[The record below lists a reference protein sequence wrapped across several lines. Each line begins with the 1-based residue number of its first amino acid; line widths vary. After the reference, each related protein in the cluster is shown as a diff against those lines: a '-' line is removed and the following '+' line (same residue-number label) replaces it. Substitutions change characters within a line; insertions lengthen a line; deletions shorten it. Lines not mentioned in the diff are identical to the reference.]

1 MRHLWVILLVVILG
15 GCYST
20 VPIRPAEVLKVN
32 DMYETFGTG
41 AVYSPTSNPGIS
53 IGTVQTGES
62 HIDFV
67 APDGSTT
74 KVPGYADLY
83 VTTPRR
89 AYRFREIVK
98 VEDEGDRFMIRSSSR
113 TGEIPKSDIRA
124 TELRQLDKVETALAV
139 AGAALALTAP
149 LVIFIVTR

>member
-1 MRHLWVILLVVILG
+1 MRHLWVIVLA

-20 VPIRPAEVLKVN
+20 VAIRPTEIPKVN
-32 DMYETFGTG
+32 EMDESYGTG
-41 AVYSPTSNPGIS
+41 AVYSPTSNPSIS

-67 APDGSTT
+67 APDGSVSN
-74 KVPGYADLY
+74 VPGYADLF
-83 VTTPRR
+83 VTTRQR
-89 AYRFREIVK
+89 TYRFRQIVK

-113 TGEIPKSDIRA
+113 TGEVPKGDIVA
-124 TELRQLDKVETALAV
+124 TELRQLNKVETAFAV

-149 LVIFIVTR
+149 LVILIVAR